1 MITSIFI
8 EVFRILHLLF
18 PIFFLVT
25 VFLFLISVSFFFLSK
40 FFDCYGFVYYQML
53 PRVFRHRMNRMNCK
67 IYRRCHQ
74 YKVFHTH

>member
-25 VFLFLISVSFFFLSK
+25 VFLFLISVSFFFVEIFRLLWFCILPDASSGVSSSDESYELQDLSSLSS
-40 FFDCYGFVYYQML
+40 V
-53 PRVFRHRMNRMNCK
+53 
-67 IYRRCHQ
+67 
-74 YKVFHTH
+74 